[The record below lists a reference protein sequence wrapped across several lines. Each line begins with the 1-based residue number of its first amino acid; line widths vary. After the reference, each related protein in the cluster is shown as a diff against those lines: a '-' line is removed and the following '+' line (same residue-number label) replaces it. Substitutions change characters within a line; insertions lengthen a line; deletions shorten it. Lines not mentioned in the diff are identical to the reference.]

1 MTVGDVLL
9 VTATALGAAAVVV
22 VAVRRRAS
30 PPRRTSTRDPFSL
43 SEPWR
48 QLVQG
53 SQRAERRLRSTV
65 ESVDPGPLRDRLD
78 PIAERVGSAIEDTW
92 AIARQGDAI
101 DDAVRDMAPTELRSR
116 LGTLETHPAGEHDAA
131 AIESVRRQ
139 LETVDRLTQR
149 SDDAAAR
156 LRRTQARL
164 DELAARAA
172 EVALGGADTDAYEH
186 DVDDLAIE
194 LEALRLAMEDLR
206 GQ

>member
-1 MTVGDVLL
+1 MTVGDVLM

-22 VAVRRRAS
+22 VALRRRSDPSRRAS
-30 PPRRTSTRDPFSL
+30 ARDPFSL

-53 SQRAERRLRSTV
+53 SQRAERRLRDTV
-65 ESVDPGPLRDRLD
+65 ESVDPGPLRGRLD
-78 PIAERVGSAIEDTW
+78 SIADQVGSAIEDTW

-101 DDAVRDMAPTELRSR
+101 DDAVRELAPTELRSR
-116 LGTLETHPAGEHDAA
+116 LRTLEARSGNEHDTAA
-131 AIESVRRQ
+131 VESVRRQ

-149 SDDAAAR
+149 SEEAAAR

-172 EVALGGADTDAYEH
+172 EVALGAADTDAYEH
-186 DVDDLAIE
+186 DVDDLAVE